1 MFKKTELMKGEKAAS
16 KSEKS
21 DQGSEQGPEDR
32 WRGKPVVFDSDRS
45 TKSPVFHFVPDGFE
59 PSLEF
64 ESRFESGNLRQA
76 RRMLVFKQLV

>member
-1 MFKKTELMKGEKAAS
+1 MKGEKAAA
-16 KSEKS
+16 KS
-21 DQGSEQGPEDR
+21 DQGSDQGHEDR
-32 WRGKPVVFDSDRS
+32 WRGKAVVFDSDRS

-76 RRMLVFKQLV
+76 RRM